1 MATRLWPESWPTDHP
16 DYPRRRMQRRT
27 WRSLDGPW
35 EFAVQ
40 AGAEHP
46 SDIASWDREILVP
59 FAPESR
65 ASGIDDRTLGPDF
78 WYRRTVDYTRGDDVR
93 LLLHF
98 GAVDYRA
105 RVWVDGRF
113 VGRHEGGFTP
123 FSFDIT
129 DALKDRDR
137 HEIALWARDDP
148 QGLAQ
153 PRGKQDWQDEP
164 HSIWYP
170 RTSGIWQTVW
180 LEEVPR
186 RRLED
191 VQFTPQLE
199 RWAVRFE
206 ARLHDPIP
214 SAPLHLRLRL
224 SVGDR
229 MLADDHYQVTESEV
243 HRTIALADPGIDDS
257 RNELLWSPESPTLIR
272 AEIWLLDGDTVIDE
286 VRSYTAMRRVAL
298 QRGRILLNNRPYP
311 MRLVLDQ
318 GYWPDTLMT
327 PPDEDA
333 IIRDIEL
340 AKAAGFNGVRKH
352 QKIEDPRFLYWADV
366 LGLLV
371 WEEMPSAYRF
381 TPDSVERLT
390 REWVEVIA
398 RDIGHPCIV
407 VWVPFNESWGVP
419 DLPNVQT
426 HRSFVQALYHLTHT
440 LDPSRPV
447 VGNDGW
453 ESTATD
459 ILTIHDYESDPA
471 RLLARYSGSNGGDLP
486 DAVRTAIPAGRLITL
501 DEHPHEGQP
510 LVLSEFGGIACRTT
524 GEADRAWGYSV
535 TASPAE
541 LRAAY
546 EQLLAS
552 VNEVPAFAGFC
563 YTQLTDTF
571 QEANGLF
578 TARREPKFDLQAM
591 YRATRGFRHP
601 ASEMPVDAAGA

>member
-1 MATRLWPESWPTDHP
+1 MARRVWPETWQTDDP
-16 DYPRRRMQRRT
+16 DYPQRRMQRRT
-27 WRSLDGPW
+27 WRNLNGPW
-35 EFAVQ
+35 QFAVQ

-46 SDIASWDREILVP
+46 SDITSWDREIMVP
-59 FAPESR
+59 FAPESA
-65 ASGIDDRTLGPDF
+65 ASGIDDRTLGADI
-78 WYRRTVDYTRGDDVR
+78 WYRRSFEHDRRGAGR

-113 VGRHEGGFTP
+113 VGIHEGGFTP
-123 FSFDIT
+123 FTFDVT
-129 DALKDRDR
+129 DALKDRPD
-137 HEIALWARDDP
+137 HEVAVWAHDNP

-170 RTSGIWQTVW
+170 RTTGIWQTVW

-186 RRLED
+186 RRLAD
-191 VQFTPQLE
+191 VRFLPRLDQ
-199 RWAVRFE
+199 WAVGFE
-206 ARLHDPIP
+206 ARLHSPTPDID
-214 SAPLHLRLRL
+214 LQVRLRL

-229 MLADDHYQVTESEV
+229 VLADDRYEVRESEV

-257 RNELLWSPESPTLIR
+257 RNALLWSPESPTLIR
-272 AEIWLLDGDTVIDE
+272 AEVWLLDGDDVIDE
-286 VRSYTAMRRVAL
+286 VRSYTAMRGVSL
-298 QRGRILLNNRPYP
+298 QRGQILLNNRPYR
-311 MRLVLDQ
+311 MRLALDQ

-327 PPDEDA
+327 PPSDDA
-333 IIRDIEL
+333 IVRDIEL

-381 TPDSVERLT
+381 TRDSIERLT
-390 REWVEVIA
+390 REWVEVLG

-426 HRSFVQALYHLTHT
+426 HRSFVQALYHLTRT
-440 LDPSRPV
+440 LDPSRPI

-459 ILTIHDYESDPA
+459 ILTIHDYESDPS
-471 RLLARYSGSNGGDLP
+471 RLLARYSGANGHDLP
-486 DAVRTAIPAGRLITL
+486 AALRATLPAGRVVTL
-501 DEHPHEGQP
+501 DDYPHQGQP
-510 LVLSEFGGIACRTT
+510 LVLSEFGGIACRTDQSA
-524 GEADRAWGYSV
+524 GGWGYSV
-535 TASPAE
+535 TDSSAQ
-541 LRAAY
+541 LQAAY
-546 EQLLAS
+546 EDLLAAVS
-552 VNEVPAFAGFC
+552 EIPAFAGFC
-563 YTQLTDTF
+563 YTQLIDTF
-571 QEANGLF
+571 QEVNGLF
-578 TARREPKFDLQAM
+578 TAEREPKFDVEAM
-591 YRATRGFRHP
+591 SRATRGLRQPP
-601 ASEMPVDAAGA
+601 AETSIATNG